1 MTYET
6 VKLETIDGKNPKIDG
21 KELGKVRSCHV
32 VDNIF
37 IKFDLKNTYE
47 AFVLTYYIYKFI

>member
-1 MTYET
+1 MIYET
-6 VKLETIDGKNPKIDG
+6 VKLETIDGKNPKID
-21 KELGKVRSCHV
+21 GKVRSCHV